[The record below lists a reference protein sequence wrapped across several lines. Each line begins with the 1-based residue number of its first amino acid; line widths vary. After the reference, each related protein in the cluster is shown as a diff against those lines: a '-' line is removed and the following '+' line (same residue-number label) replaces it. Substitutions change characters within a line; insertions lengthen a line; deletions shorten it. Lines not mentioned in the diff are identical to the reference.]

1 MDEANI
7 QQINNTLQ
15 FYDYAVFGYLAAFVL
30 YAVHVFFA
38 RHPRVGQ
45 IAATVLGAAWV
56 LQTVFLVKRTIFYYH
71 QHNGFVLP
79 STNMFEVMNYF
90 VWLSV
95 PIYLMMEWKLI
106 KTRLFGSFALFVPLM
121 MLAFNARSMSMDPGA
136 ADPRELF
143 PSLKSYW
150 LWIHVSCMILS
161 YAILA
166 LGAIFALLYILRSLR
181 VVNLERFSSKFSL
194 RDLDRTSYRMVLF
207 GFPILTLG
215 IFLGAVWADNAW
227 GRYWG
232 WDPKEVWA
240 LIIWLIYLGYI
251 HFRMM
256 GWVGYKPALINMLG
270 FATVLMT
277 FWGVNILAS
286 VFNLN
291 SIHAY
296 SAGGESKADLYF
308 LGVLGLLALIPIV
321 MLFLP
326 SPSADTLAA
335 ELEED
340 DEIVP
345 DIRRRISGGGAGSS
359 DGLHPSPPGRS
370 PQPPA
375 DSSQN

>member
-1 MDEANI
+1 MDEANV
-7 QQINNTLQ
+7 QQIGNALQ
-15 FYDYAVFGYLAAFVL
+15 FYDYAVFGYLAAFTI

-45 IAATVLGAAWV
+45 VAALVLASAWV
-56 LQTVFLVKRTIFYYH
+56 LQTVFLVKRTMFYFE
-71 QHNGFVLP
+71 QHGGFVLP

-95 PIYLMMEWKLI
+95 PIYLIVEARMI
-106 KTRLFGSFALFVPLM
+106 KTRLFGAFALFIPLL
-121 MLAFNARSMSMDPGA
+121 MLAFNARSMSMDVGA

-166 LGAIFALLYILRSLR
+166 LGAIFAFLYILRALG
-181 VVNLERFSSKFSL
+181 VLNLERFSSKFSL
-194 RDLDRTSYRMVLF
+194 KDLDRSSYRMVLF
-207 GFPILTLG
+207 AFPVLTLG
-215 IFLGAVWADNAW
+215 VFLGAVWADSAW

-240 LIIWLIYLGYI
+240 LIIWLVYLGYI

-256 GWVGYKPALINMLG
+256 GWVGYRPALLNLLG
-270 FATVLMT
+270 FSTVLMT
-277 FWGVNILAS
+277 FWGVNVLAN
-286 VFNLN
+286 VFGLN

-296 SAGGESKADLYF
+296 SNGGQEDIYF
-308 LGVLGLLALIPIV
+308 LVILAVGGLAPII

-326 SPSADTLAA
+326 GPKRDLKD
-335 ELEED
+335 LEDEE

-345 DIRRRISGGGAGSS
+345 SLRDRIVGSGSGSE
-359 DGLHPSPPGRS
+359 GLPSPPGRS
-370 PQPPA
+370 PEPM
-375 DSSQN
+375 DDREQN

>member
-1 MDEANI
+1 MDDANV
-7 QQINNTLQ
+7 QQINNALQ
-15 FYDYAVFGYLAAFVL
+15 FYDYAVFGYLAAFVI

-38 RHPRVGQ
+38 RNPRVGQ
-45 IAATVLGAAWV
+45 LAAFVLVSAWV
-56 LQTVFLVKRTIFYYH
+56 LQTVFLVRRTIFYYH
-71 QHNGFVLP
+71 QHQGFVLP

-95 PIYLMMEWKLI
+95 PIYLWIEWKMI
-106 KTRLFGSFALFVPLM
+106 KTRLFGAFALFIPLL

-150 LWIHVSCMILS
+150 LWIHVSCMIIS
-161 YAILA
+161 YAIFALA
-166 LGAIFALLYILRSLR
+166 AIFALLYVLRALG
-181 VVNLERFSSKFSL
+181 VLNLEKLTSKFSL
-194 RDLDRTSYRMVLF
+194 KELDRTSYRMVLF

-215 IFLGAVWADNAW
+215 VFLGAVWADSAW

-240 LIIWLIYLGYI
+240 LIIWLVYLSYI

-256 GWVGYKPALINMLG
+256 GGVGYKPALINLLG
-270 FATVLMT
+270 FSTVLMT

-286 VFNLN
+286 VFGLN

-296 SAGGESKADLYF
+296 SSTGSENQSDMIF
-308 LGVLGLLALIPIV
+308 LGILTLGGLVPIV

-326 SPSADTLAA
+326 NPKRDLKTI
-335 ELEED
+335 EDEED
-340 DEIVP
+340 DVLP
-345 DIRRRISGGGAGSS
+345 SLHDRIKGGAGGHS
-359 DGLHPSPPGRS
+359 DGLRPSPPGRS
-370 PQPPA
+370 PLPPEGTER
-375 DSSQN
+375 D

>member
-1 MDEANI
+1 MDEANV
-7 QQINNTLQ
+7 QQVSHTLQ
-15 FYDYAVFGYLAAFVL
+15 FYDYAVFGYLAAFTL

-38 RHPRVGQ
+38 RNPRVGQ
-45 IAATVLGAAWV
+45 IAAAVLASAWV
-56 LQTVFLVKRTIFYYH
+56 LQTVFLVKRTLFYFE
-71 QHNGFVLP
+71 QHGGFVLP

-95 PIYLMMEWKLI
+95 PFYLWVEWKLI
-106 KTRLFGSFALFVPLM
+106 KTRLFGAFALFVPLL
-121 MLAFNARSMSMDPGA
+121 MLAFNARSMSMDAGA

-166 LGAIFALLYILRSLR
+166 LGAIFAFLYVLRALG
-181 VVNLERFSSKFSL
+181 VLNLERFSPKFSL
-194 RDLDRTSYRMVLF
+194 KDLDRTSYRMVLF

-215 IFLGAVWADNAW
+215 VFLGAVWADSAW

-240 LIIWLIYLGYI
+240 LIIWLVYLGYI

-256 GWVGYKPALINMLG
+256 GWVGYRPALINLLG
-270 FATVLMT
+270 FSAVLMT
-277 FWGVNILAS
+277 FWGVNILAN
-286 VFNLN
+286 VFGLN

-296 SAGGESKADLYF
+296 SNGGQEDIYF
-308 LGVLGLLALIPIV
+308 LAILAVGGLAPIV

-326 SPSADTLAA
+326 GPKRDLKDI
-335 ELEED
+335 EDEE

-345 DIRRRISGGGAGSS
+345 SIRRHVGGGAPGSS
-359 DGLHPSPPGRS
+359 DGLHPTPPGRS

-375 DSSQN
+375 EHKQS